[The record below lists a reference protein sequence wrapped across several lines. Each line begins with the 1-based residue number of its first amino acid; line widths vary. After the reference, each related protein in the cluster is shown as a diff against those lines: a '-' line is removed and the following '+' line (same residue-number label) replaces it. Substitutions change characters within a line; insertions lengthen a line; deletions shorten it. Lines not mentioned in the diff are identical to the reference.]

1 MITDE
6 VQTTE
11 QVSQLPTNLAKND
24 WVSLIA
30 FFVSNQD
37 VAESSRKLYSRVT
50 SLFFEWVENTGRS
63 ISALT
68 RLDIIAY
75 KEELLRQGLSALTVG
90 SYLMAVRRFYEW
102 TETLKLYPN
111 IAKGVKS
118 PRKKQAFKKQHLSE
132 TKCTELLAYYAE
144 RSIRDYAIASLLL
157 RCGLRTIEVIR
168 ANVGD
173 ITFMGER
180 RVLRIWGK
188 GHAEKDDYV
197 VLSDKAYEPIK
208 AYLRTRV
215 KLNQDAPLFVSE
227 SRQNRGDRLTTR
239 TISKICKQGL
249 VAIGMDGK
257 EFTAH
262 SLRHTTAVTILK
274 HGGNIENVQ
283 SVLRHTSPVTSQ
295 IYTESIKNELRLRD
309 APELL
314 IDNAF

>member
-11 QVSQLPTNLAKND
+11 QVSQLPTNFAKND

-63 ISALT
+63 ISVLT

>member
-1 MITDE
+1 VDLE
-6 VQTTE
+6 P
-11 QVSQLPTNLAKND
+11 L
-24 WVSLIA
+24 
-30 FFVSNQD
+30 
-37 VAESSRKLYSRVT
+37 RLY
-50 SLFFEWVENTGRS
+50 
-63 ISALT
+63 
-68 RLDIIAY
+68 
-75 KEELLRQGLSALTVG
+75 
-90 SYLMAVRRFYEW
+90 
-102 TETLKLYPN
+102 
-111 IAKGVKS
+111 
-118 PRKKQAFKKQHLSE
+118 
-132 TKCTELLAYYAE
+132 
-144 RSIRDYAIASLLL
+144 
-157 RCGLRTIEVIR
+157 